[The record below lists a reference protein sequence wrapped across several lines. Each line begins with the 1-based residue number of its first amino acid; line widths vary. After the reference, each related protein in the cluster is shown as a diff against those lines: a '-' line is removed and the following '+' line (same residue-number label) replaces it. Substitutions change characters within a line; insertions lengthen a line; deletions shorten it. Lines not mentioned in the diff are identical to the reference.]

1 MRSSSMHSSILPNRK
16 YAVKPTLAL
25 PCSVACTQDSLEMC
39 RREEGGLAWGKTKG
53 RPTLVASLARP
64 LLSPR
69 DV

>member
-1 MRSSSMHSSILPNRK
+1 MHSSILPSKK

-25 PCSVACTQDSLEMC
+25 PCSVACTQDSPHAC
-39 RREEGGLAWGKTKG
+39 RREKGGRAGVGQDKG